1 VKFTRIDSSIEGMEA
16 WNASSDAASFVI
28 SYESRNGRGFHGDTG
43 YAVSWRPI
51 DHTRSASG
59 VPGSPFETLDEAKE
73 ACNAMAAILTKGA
86 RVNFVVKAVLRKWP
100 SVGNERRSA
109 ANGPYFLAE
118 GTLEDCLRQLMA
130 KPPSTRHLY
139 EIRTSPPPP
148 LEDAVVPA
156 GVISELARIRRFDR
170 TT

>member
-1 VKFTRIDSSIEGMEA
+1 MKFTRIDSSIEGMEA